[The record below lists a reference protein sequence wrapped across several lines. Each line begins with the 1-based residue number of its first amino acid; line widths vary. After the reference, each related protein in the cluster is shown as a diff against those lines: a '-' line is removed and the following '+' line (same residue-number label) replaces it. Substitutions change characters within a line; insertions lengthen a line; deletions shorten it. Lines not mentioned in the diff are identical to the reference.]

1 MTSTTIDPL
10 EAVKQR
16 QQATWASGDYSAV
29 AALIVPVAERLV
41 DLADLRAGSRVLDVA
56 TGSANAAIAAARLQ
70 TDVVGID
77 YVEALLER
85 GRERAAAEGL
95 EIDLRTGDAE
105 ELPFP
110 DSSFDA
116 VLSVFG
122 SMFAPNHEQTADEIV
137 RVTRPGGTIALA
149 SWTPDGFLGALFRTV
164 AQFVPPPAG
173 VKSPM
178 LWGTADH
185 LASLFGPDVRWTHT
199 TETFTFRFPTAGAF
213 VDYFAEHYGPT
224 LKAIAAAAD
233 RAEELESTLTE
244 LVRTWNRLDEHG
256 PVAIP
261 ATYLASVGARTP
273 NPTETTRGA

>member
-1 MTSTTIDPL
+1 MTTTTIDPL
-10 EAVKQR
+10 EALKQR

-70 TDVVGID
+70 SDVVGID
-77 YVEALLER
+77 YVEALLDR
-85 GRERAAAEGL
+85 GRQRAAAEGL
-95 EIDLRTGDAE
+95 AIDLRVADAE
-105 ELPFP
+105 DLPFP

-122 SMFAPNHEQTADEIV
+122 SMFAPNHEQTAHEIA
-137 RVTRPGGTIALA
+137 RVTRSGGTIALA
-149 SWTPDGFLGALFRTV
+149 SWTPDGFLGALFHVV
-164 AQFVPPPAG
+164 AQFVPPPPGLA
-173 VKSPM
+173 SPM

-185 LASLFGPDVRWTHT
+185 LASLFGPGVSWTHT
-199 TETFTFRFPTAGAF
+199 TETFTFRFPAAEAF

-224 LKAIAAAAD
+224 LKAVAAVGD
-233 RAEELESTLTE
+233 RAAELKYGLTE
-244 LVRTWNRLDEHG
+244 LVRAWNRLDQHG

-261 ATYLASVGARTP
+261 ATYLASIGHP
-273 NPTETTRGA
+273 GPT